1 MEGKPSGKKAG
12 QPMFS
17 AESMA
22 NDFTVVKSSIL
33 SNSLISY
40 MAKGILITCL
50 SSGRAFSRD
59 WILSHGKGD
68 VEEISSALKELRSL
82 GFLKK
87 VQNGDD
93 CFYVFTDS
101 PEGQASPDLPAIRKP
116 SSRSAKPA
124 EPIAL
129 ESWLEPHRGPLER
142 WLRQRLKAHP
152 KLAWE
157 ITGRSVVA
165 LKYAYVR
172 GVLADFCELAAES
185 TWVSL
190 GFAGYKEYIEKLVKE
205 KHPTK
210 QAKPPMAEISYTLK

>member
-17 AESMA
+17 TESMM

-33 SNSLISY
+33 SNSLMSY
-40 MAKGILITCL
+40 TAKGILLTCL
-50 SSGRAFSRD
+50 SSSRVFGKD
-59 WILSHGKGD
+59 WILSHGKGKI
-68 VEEISSALKELRSL
+68 EEVSAALKELRAL

-93 CFYVFTDS
+93 CFYVFTDTPEAQPS
-101 PEGQASPDLPAIRKP
+101 PELPAIRMP
-116 SSRSAKPA
+116 SSRSARPA

-129 ESWLEPHRGPLER
+129 EPWLEPHRGPLER
-142 WLRQRLKAHP
+142 WLTQRLKAHP
-152 KLAWE
+152 KLQWE
-157 ITGRSVVA
+157 ITGRSVLA

-185 TWVSL
+185 SWVSL
-190 GFAGYKEYIEKLVKE
+190 GFAGYKEYIERLVKE
-205 KHPTK
+205 KHPGK
-210 QAKPPMAEISYTLK
+210 QAKPPMADISYTLK